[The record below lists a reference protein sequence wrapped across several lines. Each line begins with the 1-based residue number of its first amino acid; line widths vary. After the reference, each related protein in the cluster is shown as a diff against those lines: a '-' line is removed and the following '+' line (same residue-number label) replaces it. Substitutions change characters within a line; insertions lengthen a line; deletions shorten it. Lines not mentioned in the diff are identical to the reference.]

1 MMSPE
6 EREIALQA
14 EQIFKKHLMVP
25 KKDHIGP
32 FCFECM
38 QPWPCEQILLAR
50 EMTSNL
56 AEEVD

>member
-14 EQIFKKHLMVP
+14 EEIFKTHLKHPHMGQRVGVCIRCRQ
-25 KKDHIGP
+25 D
-32 FCFECM
+32 
-38 QPWPCEQILLAR
+38 WPCEQILLAR

-56 AEEVD
+56 ADEVD